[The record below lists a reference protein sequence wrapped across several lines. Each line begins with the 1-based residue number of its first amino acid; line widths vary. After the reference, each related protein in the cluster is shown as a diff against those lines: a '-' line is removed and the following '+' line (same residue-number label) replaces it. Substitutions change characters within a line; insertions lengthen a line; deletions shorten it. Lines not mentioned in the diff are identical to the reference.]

1 MNRIFSLLFILLTT
15 NFTFA
20 QKLTNQQLENIL
32 NNLQEKQFISEFGKD
47 AFLKVVNNEDK
58 MLNQRIYNSQL
69 AGIRN
74 LPDSLIKSNTGI
86 LGFIGIFELLRNV
99 GSSADEMIQ
108 IKERAEKMLGE
119 RMFFKT
125 EIEGNINVNN
135 PLTFI
140 GLSQNLKVSKE
151 SYTLMANEL
160 KNIGLINENVY
171 KDLIKWLEKDQ
182 IKLIKDFGFFIY
194 AAKQNYFYENYES
207 LKNEQLKFI
216 NNLQEKGLLEKED
229 AEKIS
234 QSYQTF
240 ELKSNIDILSSCKN
254 VILVSNE
261 APNLTREE
269 IYLQL
274 FTQIKEKLLPSLNF
288 QNFKLEEVK
297 TNESQDD
304 LLVESLPMASA
315 LGKDKKNYRLSFNI
329 NGSSYSQKANT
340 NFTLLNT
347 IRKSIPP
354 ELDIDSSIINTY
366 IHVFSFVSGLTNKDF
381 QSINDY
387 LIDQHSAKR
396 VFVVNNEYNPFI
408 SRIEKR
414 KAIILID
421 STQFKIFTQKNGI
434 NEFLGKLSNIELDF
448 SAKNSR
454 DSIYAIINVWQ
465 KNGLVIQP
473 EPSKIEKII
482 NEIRLEPKLSKNL
495 KRSLFIG
502 FPENS
507 TTINFNL
514 QKEID
519 QIVIFKNFIAELSR
533 ISNDVF
539 KPEKITDNFSSEIP
553 KGNKKDRLLKY
564 GFKFK
569 GVKYENHQELP
580 KLEINDSEE
589 LNLQQQKLLESY
601 KSISFNKTDWLNL
614 VNQSLEDSKIDG
626 KFYTITNSNS
636 TFSLNKNTS
645 VYVYLTDKNYAFI
658 KTYYPEILE
667 EKIPNSA
674 YGEYKQQI
682 ANFNVETLAG
692 ALKREK
698 MVVEQMNFDLKNS
711 KEPSDILK
719 ESNQVVVIDMNEL
732 TKKSDTELYNY
743 ILSKLSK
750 SILPNTE
757 FTNLSYQKEN
767 KDSNQAN
774 YLVSLNINGQQYQER
789 LFVSLENSV
798 KSSLDSL
805 NKLDSNYFPSI
816 SETQFKII
824 NDYLTDINSP
834 NRLVIVCDYHS
845 PKLSFVLFDS
855 TQANIVE
862 EALPNNF
869 VDFSMY
875 NRKFSRDS
883 LKSLLDEIVDLELI
897 PKITQNQKESYIL
910 KIRQFPPSD
919 LSIFENLKDVIGQCE
934 IWGIDSYKNVFKSC
948 MDTLSKISRF
958 GFSPI
963 KIEDNFSK
971 MLKKSNYSDRIFT
984 YSFKMPNGKLYS
996 EKQFVN
1002 GLKKP
1007 KERKNKIAFELFNF
1021 DTNKLI
1027 QLINKALAENNVD
1040 GLFYT
1045 IYMEEDEYDDTAG
1058 PKYIFLNTKQH
1069 RWMKNKFPDIFE
1081 VYSEG
1086 FDSEIDENHEK

>member
-1 MNRIFSLLFILLTT
+1 
-15 NFTFA
+15 
-20 QKLTNQQLENIL
+20 
-32 NNLQEKQFISEFGKD
+32 
-47 AFLKVVNNEDK
+47 
-58 MLNQRIYNSQL
+58 
-69 AGIRN
+69 
-74 LPDSLIKSNTGI
+74 
-86 LGFIGIFELLRNV
+86 
-99 GSSADEMIQ
+99 
-108 IKERAEKMLGE
+108 
-119 RMFFKT
+119 
-125 EIEGNINVNN
+125 
-135 PLTFI
+135 
-140 GLSQNLKVSKE
+140 
-151 SYTLMANEL
+151 
-160 KNIGLINENVY
+160 
-171 KDLIKWLEKDQ
+171 
-182 IKLIKDFGFFIY
+182 
-194 AAKQNYFYENYES
+194 
-207 LKNEQLKFI
+207 
-216 NNLQEKGLLEKED
+216 
-229 AEKIS
+229 
-234 QSYQTF
+234 
-240 ELKSNIDILSSCKN
+240 
-254 VILVSNE
+254 
-261 APNLTREE
+261 
-269 IYLQL
+269 
-274 FTQIKEKLLPSLNF
+274 
-288 QNFKLEEVK
+288 
-297 TNESQDD
+297 
-304 LLVESLPMASA
+304 
-315 LGKDKKNYRLSFNI
+315 
-329 NGSSYSQKANT
+329 
-340 NFTLLNT
+340 
-347 IRKSIPP
+347 
-354 ELDIDSSIINTY
+354 
-366 IHVFSFVSGLTNKDF
+366 
-381 QSINDY
+381 
-387 LIDQHSAKR
+387 
-396 VFVVNNEYNPFI
+396 
-408 SRIEKR
+408 
-414 KAIILID
+414 
-421 STQFKIFTQKNGI
+421 
-434 NEFLGKLSNIELDF
+434 
-448 SAKNSR
+448 
-454 DSIYAIINVWQ
+454 
-465 KNGLVIQP
+465 
-473 EPSKIEKII
+473 
-482 NEIRLEPKLSKNL
+482 
-495 KRSLFIG
+495 
-502 FPENS
+502 
-507 TTINFNL
+507 
-514 QKEID
+514 
-519 QIVIFKNFIAELSR
+519 IAELSR

-539 KPEKITDNFSSEIP
+539 KPEKITDNFNSEIP

-589 LNLQQQKLLESY
+589 LTLQQQKLLESY

-757 FTNLSYQKEN
+757 FTNLSYQEEN
-767 KDSNQAN
+767 KDSNQSN
-774 YLVSLNINGQQYQER
+774 YLVSVNINGQQYQEK

-805 NKLDSNYFPSI
+805 NKPDSNYFPSI

-1045 IYMEEDEYDDTAG
+1045 IYMEEEEYDDTAG